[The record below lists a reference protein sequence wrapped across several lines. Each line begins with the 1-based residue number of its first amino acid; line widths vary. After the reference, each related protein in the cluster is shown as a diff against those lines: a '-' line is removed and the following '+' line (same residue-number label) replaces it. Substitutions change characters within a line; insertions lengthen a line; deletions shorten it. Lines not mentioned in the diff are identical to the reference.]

1 MIAFF
6 KKIFLL
12 RMVVILLIYS
22 ILTIP
27 INANTSDMT
36 SSPGGQI
43 KVLSIDSGGINGV
56 VSLKILCELE
66 KQLGKPISEVFDYFI
81 GSSAGGIIV
90 SLLNLKD
97 ENGIPIY
104 TAKEVDKVYRKYMKI
119 IFDRRWYSFGI
130 FSPIYDREI
139 MDKVFLEGFKDRT
152 LTSTIKPI
160 TLLSFSLNTGKP
172 NIWSTYRA
180 RKNDDLNYY
189 LRDAV
194 GATASAP
201 IFFAP
206 KTTLKK
212 DGTIMHDIDGG
223 IFDANPLMTGIA
235 ELIDIN
241 PHLEKDDIF
250 IVSIGPG
257 RMDLD
262 DSKKIK
268 NMLNYGLTGWVISKP
283 NIVDL
288 IIHADAISDA
298 IQGQKLFP
306 NYHRLDPLI
315 PKDLS
320 SVDDTSADTINEL
333 SIITSEYANNSDDFK
348 LVVKNL
354 KKHLDAS

>member
-1 MIAFF
+1 MNP
-6 KKIFLL
+6 LL
-12 RMVVILLIYS
+12 KFILILLIFS
-22 ILTIP
+22 IFLHTV
-27 INANTSDMT
+27 NANV
-36 SSPGGQI
+36 PGVTNLHYNKKI
-43 KVLSIDSGGINGV
+43 KILSIDSGGINGI
-56 VSLKILCELE
+56 VSLRILCELE
-66 KQLGKPISEVFDYFI
+66 KQLEKPISEVFDYFV
-81 GSSAGGIIV
+81 GSSAGGIII

-97 ENGIPIY
+97 ESGKPIY
-104 TAKEVDKVYRKYMKI
+104 TAEEVDKIYRKYMKI
-119 IFDRRWYSFGI
+119 IFNRRWYSFGI
-130 FSPIYDREI
+130 FSPIYDRDI
-139 MDKVFLEGFKDRT
+139 MDRIFLEGFKNRT

-160 TLLSFSLNTGKP
+160 TLLSFSLDTGKP
-172 NIWSTYRA
+172 NIWSTFRA
-180 RKNDDLNYY
+180 QKNGDLDYY

-206 KTTLKK
+206 KTTLKM
-212 DGTIMHDIDGG
+212 DGTLMHDVDGG

-235 ELIDIN
+235 ELTDIKPN
-241 PHLEKDDIF
+241 LRKNDIF
-250 IVSIGPG
+250 IVSVGPG

-268 NMLNYGLTGWVISKP
+268 NMLNYGFTGWVISKP

-315 PKDLS
+315 PKNLS

-333 SIITSEYANNSDDFK
+333 SMIANRYVKTSNDFK
-348 LVVKNL
+348 VTVDIL
-354 KKHLDAS
+354 KRYNETS

>member
-1 MIAFF
+1 MIDFF
-6 KKIFLL
+6 KKIFLPKII
-12 RMVVILLIYS
+12 VILLTFS
-22 ILTIP
+22 ILTIS
-27 INANTSDMT
+27 INANTPDMASSYSDK
-36 SSPGGQI
+36 I

-56 VSLKILCELE
+56 ISLKILCELE
-66 KQLGKPISEVFDYFI
+66 KQLGKPISEVFDYFV

-90 SLLNLKD
+90 TLLNLKD
-97 ENGIPIY
+97 ENGRPIY
-104 TAKEVDKVYRKYMKI
+104 TAEEVDKIYKKYMKI
-119 IFDRRWYSFGI
+119 IFDRNWYSFGI
-130 FSPIYDREI
+130 FSPIYERDV
-139 MDKVFLEGFKDRT
+139 MDKIFLEEFKDRK
-152 LTSTIKPI
+152 LTNTIKPI

-180 RKNDDLNYY
+180 RKNDDVDYY

-206 KTTLKK
+206 KATLKK
-212 DGTIMHDIDGG
+212 DGSIMLDIDGG

-235 ELIDIN
+235 ELIDIK
-241 PHLEKDDIF
+241 PHLKKDNIF
-250 IVSIGPG
+250 IVSVGPG

-268 NMLNYGLTGWVISKP
+268 NMLNYGFTGWVISKP

-306 NYHRLDPLI
+306 NYYRLDPLI
-315 PKDLS
+315 PKNLS

-333 SIITSEYANNSDDFK
+333 SIIASEYANNNDDFK

-354 KKHLDAS
+354 KKHLGAF